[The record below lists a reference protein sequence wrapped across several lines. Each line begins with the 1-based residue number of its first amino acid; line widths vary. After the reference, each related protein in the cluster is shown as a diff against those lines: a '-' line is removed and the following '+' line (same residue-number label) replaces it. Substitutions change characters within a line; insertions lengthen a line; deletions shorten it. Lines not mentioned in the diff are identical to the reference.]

1 MWICLSCILDRLQE
15 QPARSK
21 PYLNSQQRFLIL
33 GFCGCWIHKRWRF
46 ASGRPVLQVRPW
58 IKICQSQSPRKK
70 NTLAEAMEVSL
81 PGKIPKSRLPP
92 DGTLVRTHPPVV
104 ALGILGANWSIAT
117 SKREGLC
124 LTIFG
129 SLNVSLCLCL
139 CHFLWTCF
147 DFHPKCP
154 GLESHLPP
162 TAKRV
167 HGKGRP
173 SCKT

>member
-21 PYLNSQQRFLIL
+21 PYLNCQQRFLIL

-81 PGKIPKSRLPP
+81 PGKIPKSERLPP

-129 SLNVSLCLCL
+129 SLNVSSA
-139 CHFLWTCF
+139 W
-147 DFHPKCP
+147 
-154 GLESHLPP
+154 
-162 TAKRV
+162 
-167 HGKGRP
+167 
-173 SCKT
+173 